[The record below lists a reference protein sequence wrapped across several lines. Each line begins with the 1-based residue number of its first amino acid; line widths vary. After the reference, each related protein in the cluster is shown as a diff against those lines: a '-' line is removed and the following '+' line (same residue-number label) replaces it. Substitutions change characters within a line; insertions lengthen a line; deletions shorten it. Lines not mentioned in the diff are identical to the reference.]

1 MRPRN
6 LEEYSGQQHLLG
18 PGKPLRVQIERDD
31 PSSMI
36 LWGPPGSGKT
46 TLAKIIAETTQ
57 ASFIEFSA
65 VMSGIKEIKQVMV
78 AAAQAAEMHS
88 RTILF
93 VDEIHRF
100 NKAQQDA
107 FLPYVERGT
116 IRLIG
121 ATTENPSFE
130 IISALLSRCRVYVLH
145 PLSEEHIAHLLRRA
159 LEDTERG
166 LGSLNLT
173 ADDDALA
180 LIASYS
186 SGDCRAAYNTLEVA
200 AQLAQDSNSRSPYP
214 KNLGVTGRHSK
225 EGTVSGHDFSPF
237 ETPETQDGN
246 ESGHDFSPS
255 ETPEPQDGNESG
267 HDMPGSNTTG
277 LCRADAASLPETAR
291 LNERN
296 ESGHDMPGSNT
307 TGLCRADASSI
318 PETARLNERNESGH
332 DFSRADRV
340 QFDDRALAPE
350 AQPQPRNRIT
360 KEIATEAVQQRVLM
374 YDKNGEEHYN
384 LISALHKSVRN
395 SDPDA
400 ALYWLARM
408 FAAGEDPLYLA
419 RRVVRMAVEDI
430 GLAAPEAL
438 NLCLSAKEAIDF
450 LGSPEGDLA
459 LAEAVVYLCLAPKS
473 NSVYTAYS
481 AVQAEIEQTRQ
492 EPVPLHL
499 RNAPTRL
506 MKELEYGKG
515 YLYAHDEE
523 GKVAD
528 MDCLPDSLRGRTYYK
543 PTQEGREKLLAQRL
557 DAIRNLRLRKHGGD

>member
-1 MRPRN
+1 MSLFDGQDDSPMISSKGPLHAMAPLAERMRPRT
-6 LEEYSGQQHLLG
+6 LDELSGQEHLVG
-18 PGKPLRVQIERDD
+18 PGKPLRIQIERDD
-31 PSSMI
+31 SGSMI
-36 LWGPPGSGKT
+36 LWGPPGVGKT

-65 VMSGIKEIKQVMV
+65 VMSGIKEIKQVM
-78 AAAQAAEMHS
+78 ATAAQASQMHS

-93 VDEIHRF
+93 IDEIHRF

-107 FLPYVERGT
+107 FLPYVERGA

-130 IISALLSRCRVYVLH
+130 IISALLSRCRVYVLQ
-145 PLSEEHIAHLLRRA
+145 PLTEEQIAALLRRA
-159 LEDTERG
+159 LEDKERG
-166 LGSLNLT
+166 LGALALT
-173 ADDDALA
+173 ADDDALE

-186 SGDCRAAYNTLEVA
+186 SGDCRSAYNTLEVA
-200 AQLAQDSNSRSPYP
+200 AQLAQKSNHID
-214 KNLGVTGRHSK
+214 K
-225 EGTVSGHDFSPF
+225 
-237 ETPETQDGN
+237 
-246 ESGHDFSPS
+246 
-255 ETPEPQDGNESG
+255 
-267 HDMPGSNTTG
+267 
-277 LCRADAASLPETAR
+277 
-291 LNERN
+291 
-296 ESGHDMPGSNT
+296 
-307 TGLCRADASSI
+307 
-318 PETARLNERNESGH
+318 
-332 DFSRADRV
+332 
-340 QFDDRALAPE
+340 ALAG
-350 AQPQPRNRIT
+350 
-360 KEIATEAVQQRVLM
+360 EAVQQRVLV
-374 YDKNGEEHYN
+374 YDKTGEEHYN

-473 NSVYTAYS
+473 NSVYTAYG
-481 AVQAEIEQTRQ
+481 AVQAEIEHTRQ

-506 MKELEYGKG
+506 MKELDYGKG
-515 YLYAHDEE
+515 YRYAHNEE
-523 GKVAD
+523 GRVAD
-528 MDCLPDSLRGRTYYK
+528 MDCLPDSLKGRSYYH
-543 PTQEGREKLLAQRL
+543 PTQEGREKLLAQRMEE
-557 DAIRNLRLRKHGGD
+557 IRKIRAGKRNPS

>member
-1 MRPRN
+1 MSLFDGVPDSPAKALHPSKGLPHVAAGAPLAERMRPRT
-6 LEEYSGQQHLLG
+6 LEEYVGQEHLLG

-31 PSSMI
+31 PGSMI
-36 LWGPPGSGKT
+36 FWGPPGVGKT
-46 TLAKIIAETTQ
+46 TLAKIIAETTK
-57 ASFIEFSA
+57 ASFVEFSA
-65 VMSGIKEIKQVMV
+65 VLSGIKEIKQVMA

-130 IISALLSRCRVYVLH
+130 VISALLSRCRVYVLK
-145 PLSEEHIAHLLRRA
+145 PLEESRIAGLLRKA
-159 LEDTERG
+159 LDDKDRG
-166 LGSLNLT
+166 LGALELT
-173 ADDDALA
+173 ADDDGLE
-180 LIASYS
+180 LIAGYS
-186 SGDCRAAYNTLEVA
+186 SGDCRNAYNTLEVA
-200 AQLAQDSNSRSPYP
+200 AQLASEGAKQID
-214 KNLGVTGRHSK
+214 KGV
-225 EGTVSGHDFSPF
+225 
-237 ETPETQDGN
+237 
-246 ESGHDFSPS
+246 
-255 ETPEPQDGNESG
+255 
-267 HDMPGSNTTG
+267 
-277 LCRADAASLPETAR
+277 
-291 LNERN
+291 
-296 ESGHDMPGSNT
+296 
-307 TGLCRADASSI
+307 
-318 PETARLNERNESGH
+318 
-332 DFSRADRV
+332 
-340 QFDDRALAPE
+340 
-350 AQPQPRNRIT
+350 
-360 KEIATEAVQQRVLM
+360 ATEAVQQRVLM
-374 YDKNGEEHYN
+374 YDKSGEEHYN

-438 NLCLSAKEAIDF
+438 NLCLSAKETIDF

-473 NSVYTAYS
+473 NSVYTAYG
-481 AVQAEIEQTRQ
+481 AVQAEIEHTRQ

-506 MKELEYGKG
+506 MKELGYAKG
-515 YLYAHDEE
+515 YRYAHDEG

-528 MDCLPDSLRGRTYYK
+528 MDCLPDSLRGRTYYH
-543 PTQEGREKLLAQRL
+543 PTQEGREKQLAQRMEE
-557 DAIRNLRLRKHGGD
+557 IRKIRAAKRIGQ

>member
-1 MRPRN
+1 MRPRT
-6 LEEYSGQQHLLG
+6 LEEYSGQEHLLG
-18 PGKPLRVQIERDD
+18 PGKPLRVQIERD
-31 PSSMI
+31 SQGTGELGSMI
-36 LWGPPGSGKT
+36 FWGPPGVGKT
-46 TLAKIIAETTQ
+46 TLAKIIAETTK

-78 AAAQAAEMHS
+78 QAAQAAEMHS

-130 IISALLSRCRVYVLH
+130 IISALLSRCRVYVLE
-145 PLSEEHIAHLLRRA
+145 PLSEEQITSLLRRA
-159 LEDTERG
+159 IEDREHG
-166 LGSLNLT
+166 LGALELK
-173 ADDDALA
+173 ADDDALE

-186 SGDCRAAYNTLEVA
+186 SGDCRNAYNTLEVA
-200 AQLAQDSNSRSPYP
+200 AQLALDP
-214 KNLGVTGRHSK
+214 
-225 EGTVSGHDFSPF
+225 
-237 ETPETQDGN
+237 
-246 ESGHDFSPS
+246 
-255 ETPEPQDGNESG
+255 
-267 HDMPGSNTTG
+267 
-277 LCRADAASLPETAR
+277 
-291 LNERN
+291 
-296 ESGHDMPGSNT
+296 
-307 TGLCRADASSI
+307 
-318 PETARLNERNESGH
+318 
-332 DFSRADRV
+332 SRASARHI
-340 QFDDRALAPE
+340 DRAL
-350 AQPQPRNRIT
+350 
-360 KEIATEAVQQRVLM
+360 ATEAVQQRVLL
-374 YDKNGEEHYN
+374 YDKTGEEHYN

-438 NLCLSAKEAIDF
+438 NLCLSAKETIDF

-473 NSVYTAYS
+473 NSVYTAYG
-481 AVQAEIEQTRQ
+481 AVQAEIEHTRQ

-506 MKELEYGKG
+506 MKELDYGRG

-528 MDCLPDSLRGRTYYK
+528 MDCLPDSLRGRSYYK
-543 PTQEGREKLLAQRL
+543 PTQEGREKLLAQRMEE
-557 DAIRNLRLRKHGGD
+557 IRRIRLAKRGKA